1 MIPKFRA
8 WDKQLKRWT
17 NYEITDDLQRFYGK
31 DKDCWYCDIYNE
43 RFILLQ
49 STGLTDINDNEIFEG
64 DIVSTIHGL
73 CEVKFVEDGYRIIKG
88 SQAGSLVA
96 QDLRVVGNIYENP
109 ELMEK

>member
-8 WDKQLKRWT
+8 WDKENKCWT
-17 NYEITDDLQRFYGK
+17 NYAITDDLPIFYDKHTGCWHRKNKDRFVLMQFTRVSDIRGK
-31 DKDCWYCDIYNE
+31 
-43 RFILLQ
+43 
-49 STGLTDINDNEIFEG
+49 EIFEG

-73 CEVKFVEDGYRIIKG
+73 CEVKLVEDGYRIIKG

-109 ELMEK
+109 ELMEV